1 MQNEVSLEMY
11 WRLFDFRQKV
21 SPENRQ
27 PGERT
32 RVHDTKLVQPRSD
45 RIRATQASKRARSL
59 VTQNYL

>member
-1 MQNEVSLEMY
+1 MY